1 MEKVSIPKTGKRI
14 DNLGSQ
20 WELKPIYKRSSVNY
34 KSAKSHLSKGK
45 IRCRW
50 GNWWIVISK
59 KRLSHVLEI
68 KKADGT
74 KDIL

>member
-1 MEKVSIPKTGKRI
+1 MLDCHQKLPIRAPIKLQIIYYLTCNLITVLEKVSIPKTGKRI

-45 IRCRW
+45 IRCR
-50 GNWWIVISK
+50 
-59 KRLSHVLEI
+59 
-68 KKADGT
+68 
-74 KDIL
+74 